1 MLAYASPSYEIAMT
15 TTGLVNNCLGQ
26 FRTPI
31 HHYSTLA
38 MYDI

>member
-1 MLAYASPSYEIAMT
+1 MLVYASPSYEIAMT
-15 TTGLVNNCLGQ
+15 TIDLVNNCLGE

-38 MYDI
+38 IYII